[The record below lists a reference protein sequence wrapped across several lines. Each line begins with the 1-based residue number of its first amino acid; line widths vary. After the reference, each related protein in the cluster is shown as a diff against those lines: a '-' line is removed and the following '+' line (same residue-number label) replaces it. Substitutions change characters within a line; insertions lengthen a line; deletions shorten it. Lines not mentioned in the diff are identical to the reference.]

1 MEINK
6 YSKTITQDQTQPAA
20 QAMFYGIGLTD
31 ADLAKA
37 QAASGAYAGQLGLTG
52 QRQAAQLAAEGSLLG
67 NAAMQG
73 TYNQLG
79 QVATGVGNTVGG
91 IFSQIPAIQNWL
103 A

>member
-1 MEINK
+1 
-6 YSKTITQDQTQPAA
+6 
-20 QAMFYGIGLTD
+20 
-31 ADLAKA
+31 
-37 QAASGAYAGQLGLTG
+37 
-52 QRQAAQLAAEGSLLG
+52 LG

-91 IFSQIPAIQNWL
+91 LFGQIPAIQNWL